1 MTTLDQL
8 MDTQRLDRITA
19 EARQVQFGRV
29 LLTVIAG
36 VLFGIGWIVA
46 KTFAVLWLA
55 LTWSAT
61 AVKLGWQ
68 EARTPT
74 QPSP

>member
-8 MDTQRLDRITA
+8 LDAPRVDEITRQ
-19 EARQVQFGRV
+19 AREVRFGRV
-29 LLTVIAG
+29 LLTVIAA

-46 KTFAVLWLA
+46 KTFTVLWFALA
-55 LTWSAT
+55 WSAT

-68 EARTPT
+68 EGRKPRPAH
-74 QPSP
+74 